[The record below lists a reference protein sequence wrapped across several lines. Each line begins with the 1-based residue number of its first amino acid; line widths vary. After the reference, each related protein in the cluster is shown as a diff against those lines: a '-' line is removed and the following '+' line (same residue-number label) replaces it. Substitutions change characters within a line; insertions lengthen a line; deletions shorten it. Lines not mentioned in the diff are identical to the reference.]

1 MNPECPK
8 CESASTRRRSR
19 AKTLRHRL
27 MYFLGKF
34 PWECL
39 NCQTVFFHEKRY
51 SRHRHPAG
59 ELYTGDSPGPVVQPG
74 SEERQT

>member
-1 MNPECPK
+1 
-8 CESASTRRRSR
+8 
-19 AKTLRHRL
+19 